1 MRTMNKLSLLGAVA
15 FLAAACGGGDNS
27 NAGQTTDNS
36 ATPAAEA
43 PATAPAT
50 APAATPEA
58 APAAAPATGNVV
70 EVKMITSPDGASG
83 HFEPASVTVK
93 KGDTVRFTA
102 DGKAAHNVEF
112 PPAENAGKNGL
123 PAPSAYLTAAGQ
135 TYDLPV
141 TMDAGTYN
149 FDCQPHATMGMKGV
163 LTVQ

>member
-15 FLAAACGGGDNS
+15 FLAAACGGGDN
-27 NAGQTTDNS
+27 NAGQTADNG
-36 ATPAAEA
+36 AAPAAEA

-50 APAATPEA
+50 APAAAPEA
-58 APAAAPATGNVV
+58 APAAAPTTGNVV
-70 EVKMITSPDGASG
+70 EVHMVTTPDGASG
-83 HFEPASVTVK
+83 HFEPANVTVK
-93 KGDTVRFTA
+93 KGDTVRFIT
-102 DGKAAHNVEF
+102 DGKVAHNVEF
-112 PPAENAGKNGL
+112 PPAENAGKSGL

-149 FDCQPHATMGMKGV
+149 FNCLPHSTMGMKGV